1 MIASLVAAFH
11 NFWPIS
17 GIALFATGCIWVRYS
32 FVITPVNYSLAAVR
46 FTNLLPAHIRPPIT
60 LFPRSICSSQRPP
73 QASLLV
79 LRSKHPLTAP
89 NVPGSPHV
97 SASVLVVRIPSCP
110 LLPLQLHLQR
120 SSESPATSRSFG
132 PLITYYIP

>member
-79 LRSKHPLTAP
+79 LRSKHLLTAP
-89 NVPGSPHV
+89 RVPGSSHV
-97 SASVLVVRIPSCP
+97 SQLPCWSSGSHHARYSHSSSISREALSHEQPHGASVLS
-110 LLPLQLHLQR
+110 
-120 SSESPATSRSFG
+120 
-132 PLITYYIP
+132 